1 MNSAPVCPEKEPDQP
16 GLNHQTMEYSTL
28 FFLKAQSNTDD
39 FVKNVRMRPGQHG
52 SLLGFSLCL
61 FPVPDLCLMEP
72 SGKTKK
78 RKHRL
83 PF

>member
-39 FVKNVRMRPGQHG
+39 FGKNVRMRPGQTWIFA
-52 SLLGFSLCL
+52 GF
-61 FPVPDLCLMEP
+61 FPLSFP
-72 SGKTKK
+72 GA
-78 RKHRL
+78 
-83 PF
+83 